1 MTNQEYLQ
9 EVASLLH
16 RLGDVWLEY
25 AELCELQAA
34 ELMSE
39 LASKQVAPVK

>member
-9 EVASLLH
+9 ELATLLH

-25 AELCELQAA
+25 AELCELQAN
-34 ELMSE
+34 ELMTDLISNR
-39 LASKQVAPVK
+39 A